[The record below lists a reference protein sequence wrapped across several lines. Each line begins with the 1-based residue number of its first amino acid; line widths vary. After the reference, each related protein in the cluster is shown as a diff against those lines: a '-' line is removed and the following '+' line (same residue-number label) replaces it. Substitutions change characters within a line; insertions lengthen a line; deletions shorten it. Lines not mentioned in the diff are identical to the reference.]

1 MKRSVISTLLM
12 LTFCASALAQN
23 QNYLSEGTTFG
34 KSIAPT
40 QPGQVVNPANVN
52 SSAWSGNT
60 SSTTTVPSGLG
71 GFSKPIT
78 SASTFDSAK
87 TMGLVGLGNQ
97 AMDNCAAYT
106 PGSGDAARDQEC
118 AAVNFLSQ
126 RCLTPSGAQANVM
139 SGTGGSAQSQLNS
152 SYCAGSYGK
161 GANQFDFA
169 NQVKSSDSIF
179 SAVGGSQKDAGK
191 TTGEI
196 CTQKA
201 VVTKP
206 AEFELNNCIKTFSS
220 DVETCSQVLKASCQ
234 PLAGLDGCD
243 QGGII
248 PGSWAGDMAT
258 SFSADGNGD
267 FTLSFGTFADNYW
280 GGWGA
285 TYDRTLSF
293 QIKDPEII
301 SKFMLSRA
309 SFDDWLMLQVNGAV
323 VYVGPRGGNQLSV
336 VNRRL
341 TVNELS
347 PRSCR
352 PYSDEY
358 TSGWLCGTPAYDW
371 EYGTTLTNTSYYQS
385 CSSISG
391 GWSCSTPDPNNGLV
405 QYSDTGFGSPELRT
419 NWNIALS
426 IDIRPHLKVGTN
438 VIFMRTI
445 VAGAGEGAIQFK
457 TRQFCPRIC
466 NATWE
471 NQCSSHER
479 RSGTVLGT
487 P

>member
-1 MKRSVISTLLM
+1 V
-12 LTFCASALAQN
+12 
-23 QNYLSEGTTFG
+23 
-34 KSIAPT
+34 T
-40 QPGQVVNPANVN
+40 QPG
-52 SSAWSGNT
+52 WS
-60 SSTTTVPSGLG
+60 L
-71 GFSKPIT
+71 PII

-196 CTQKA
+196 CTQKS

-301 SKFMLSRA
+301 SKFTLSHA
-309 SFDDWLMLQVNGAV
+309 SFDDWLMVQVNGSV
-323 VYVGPRGGNQLSV
+323 VYVGPYGGDRLSV
-336 VNRRL
+336 V
-341 TVNELS
+341 S
-347 PRSCR
+347 RS
-352 PYSDEY
+352 
-358 TSGWLCGTPAYDW
+358 
-371 EYGTTLTNTSYYQS
+371 S
-385 CSSISG
+385 CSEGESG
-391 GWSCSTPDPNNGLV
+391 FFCFPSTEV
-405 QYSDTGFGSPELRT
+405 QYGANSYGSPELST
-419 NWNIALS
+419 NWSISLG
-426 IDIRPHLKVGTN
+426 IDIRPYLKAGTN

-445 VAGAGEGAIQFK
+445 VAGKGEGAIQFK

>member
-1 MKRSVISTLLM
+1 MKRAVITTVLALVFGSST
-12 LTFCASALAQN
+12 FGQSQK
-23 QNYLSEGTTFG
+23 YLNEGTTFG

-40 QPGQVVNPANVN
+40 RPGEVVNPASVN

-60 SSTTTVPSGLG
+60 SNTSTVPSGLG
-71 GFSKPIT
+71 GFSNPIT
-78 SASTFDSAK
+78 SANTFDSAK

-97 AMDNCAAYT
+97 AMDKCAAYT

-139 SGTGGSAQSQLNS
+139 SGAGGSAQSQLNS
-152 SYCAGSYGK
+152 SFCADSYGK

-179 SAVGGSQKDAGK
+179 GAIGGSQKDAGK

-196 CTQKA
+196 CTQKS

-280 GGWGA
+280 GGYGA

-293 QIKDPEII
+293 QIKDPQII
-301 SKFMLSRA
+301 SKFMLTRA
-309 SFDDWLMLQVNGAV
+309 GFDDWLMVQVNGAV
-323 VYVGPRGGNQLSV
+323 VYVGPYGGDRLS
-336 VNRRL
+336 
-341 TVNELS
+341 TVNTE
-347 PRSCR
+347 SC
-352 PYSDEY
+352 YEGEGGSSCY
-358 TSGWLCGTPAYDW
+358 TYT
-371 EYGTTLTNTSYYQS
+371 Q
-385 CSSISG
+385 
-391 GWSCSTPDPNNGLV
+391 V
-405 QYSDTGFGSPELRT
+405 QYGPNSFGSPELRT
-419 NWNIALS
+419 NWS
-426 IDIRPHLKVGTN
+426 IGLGIDVRSYLRAGTN
-438 VIFMRTI
+438 TIFMRTI

-471 NQCSSHER
+471 NQCSGHER